1 MKPPDVSTHTAPLIE
16 ARRIYK
22 HFVIRPGLLARLLAR
37 ARLKT
42 VRAVDGVDLAVW
54 TGETLGLVG
63 ESGCGKTPRGRVL
76 TRLYDPTQGQIFYK
90 GRPLEGDK
98 VLEAPPG
105 ITASDAS
112 DEATLQPVN
121 YHHVAQIIF
130 QNPYSSLNPR
140 KTVRDILGTPL
151 QNRGVADPLAREAE
165 TLHLLRRVGLSERH
179 IDSYPHQFSGGQ
191 RQRVGIARAL
201 AMRPLFIVAD
211 EPVSSLDVSIQAQV
225 INLLEELQE
234 EYQLTFL
241 FIAHD
246 LSVIY
251 YISDRVA
258 VMYLGHIVEQGSTDS
273 LFENPLHPYT
283 QALLAAIPRVDKA
296 ARRQRIILPGGVP
309 SPIDPPSGC
318 PFHPRCFARLGPICE
333 QERPPFFQV
342 GEQKA
347 ACWIY
352 KDQPLAQSTSN
363 DVEVQFSPQTTNLD
377 ESAAF
382 NPSAETPVD

>member
-1 MKPPDVSTHTAPLIE
+1 MKPLDSNIPAVPLIE

-22 HFVIRPGLLARLLAR
+22 HFDIRPSLLARLLAG
-37 ARLKT
+37 ARLKS

-54 TGETLGLVG
+54 PGETLGLVG
-63 ESGCGKTPRGRVL
+63 ESGCGKTTLGRVL
-76 TRLYDPTQGQIFYK
+76 TRLYAPTSGQILYK
-90 GRPLEGDK
+90 GRPLDGDK
-98 VLEAPPG
+98 VLEAAAG
-105 ITASDAS
+105 EGA
-112 DEATLQPVN
+112 EAALQRIN

-151 QNRGVADPLAREAE
+151 QNRGVVDPLAREAE
-165 TLHLLRRVGLSERH
+165 CLQLLRRVGLSERH

-191 RQRVGIARAL
+191 RQRIGIARAL
-201 AMRPLFIVAD
+201 AMRPRFIVAD

-234 EYQLTFL
+234 EYQLTYL

-258 VMYLGHIVEQGSTDS
+258 VMYLGHIVEQGATDS
-273 LFENPLHPYT
+273 LFETPQHPYT
-283 QALLAAIPRVDKA
+283 QALLAAIPRVSKA

-333 QERPPFFQV
+333 QEMPPFFQV
-342 GEQKA
+342 GEQKV
-347 ACWIY
+347 ACWIH
-352 KDQPLAQSTSN
+352 KDQPLAQDSSTN
-363 DVEVQFSPQTTNLD
+363 VEARFSPQSAALD

>member
-1 MKPPDVSTHTAPLIE
+1 MKPLDSSIPAVPLIE

-22 HFVIRPGLLARLLAR
+22 HFAIRPSLLARLLAG
-37 ARLKT
+37 ARLKS

-54 TGETLGLVG
+54 PGETLGLVG
-63 ESGCGKTPRGRVL
+63 ESGCGKTTLGRVL
-76 TRLYDPTQGQIFYK
+76 TRLYAPTAGQILYK
-90 GRPLEGDK
+90 GRLLEGDK
-98 VLEAPPG
+98 VLETPPG
-105 ITASDAS
+105 IAAGETA
-112 DEATLQPVN
+112 LQRVN

-140 KTVRDILGTPL
+140 KTVREILGTPL

-165 TLHLLRRVGLSERH
+165 CVHLLRRVGLSERH

-191 RQRVGIARAL
+191 RQRIGIARAL
-201 AMRPLFIVAD
+201 AMRPRFIVAD

-258 VMYLGHIVEQGSTDS
+258 VMYLGHIVERGQTDN

-283 QALLAAIPRVDKA
+283 QALLAAIPRVSKA

-318 PFHPRCFARLGPICE
+318 PFHPRCFARVGPICE
-333 QERPPFFQV
+333 QEAPPFFQV
-342 GEQKA
+342 GEQTV

-352 KDQPLAQSTSN
+352 QDQPLAQNTSN
-363 DVEVQFSPQTTNLD
+363 DVEVRFPPQSAALD

-382 NPSAETPVD
+382 NPNAETSID

>member
-1 MKPPDVSTHTAPLIE
+1 MKPLDSSIPAVPLIE

-22 HFVIRPGLLARLLAR
+22 HFDIRPSLLARLLAG
-37 ARLKT
+37 ARLKS

-54 TGETLGLVG
+54 PGETLGLVG
-63 ESGCGKTPRGRVL
+63 ESGCGKTTLGRVL
-76 TRLYDPTQGQIFYK
+76 TRLYAPTAGQIFYK

-98 VLEAPPG
+98 VIE
-105 ITASDAS
+105 TAADDAGQ
-112 DEATLQPVN
+112 AALQRVN

-140 KTVRDILGTPL
+140 KTVRDILGTPI
-151 QNRGVADPLAREAE
+151 QNRGVGDPLAREAE
-165 TLHLLRRVGLSERH
+165 CLHLLRRVGLSERH

-191 RQRVGIARAL
+191 RQRIGIARAL
-201 AMRPLFIVAD
+201 AMRPHFIVAD

-234 EYQLTFL
+234 EYRLTYL

-258 VMYLGHIVEQGSTDS
+258 VMYLGHIVERGQTDS
-273 LFENPLHPYT
+273 LFDNPLHPYT
-283 QALLAAIPRVDKA
+283 QALLAAIPRVSKA

-309 SPIDPPSGC
+309 SPINPPSGC
-318 PFHPRCFARLGPICE
+318 PFHPRCFARVGLICE
-333 QERPPFFQV
+333 QEPPPFFQV
-342 GEQKA
+342 GEQKV

-352 KDQPLAQSTSN
+352 QDQPLAQDNSS
-363 DVEVQFSPQTTNLD
+363 DEGARFPPQSAALD
-377 ESAAF
+377 ERAAL

>member
-1 MKPPDVSTHTAPLIE
+1 MSPAQVPSPEVPLIE
-16 ARRIYK
+16 ARGVYK
-22 HFVIRPGLLARLLAR
+22 HFAIRPSLLTRLLAG
-37 ARLKT
+37 ASLKT

-54 TGETLGLVG
+54 PGETLGLVG
-63 ESGCGKTPRGRVL
+63 ESGCGKTTLGRVM
-76 TRLYDPTQGQIFYK
+76 TRLHAPTQGQIFYK
-90 GRPLEGDK
+90 GRPLERDK
-98 VLEAPPG
+98 VLE
-105 ITASDAS
+105 S
-112 DEATLQPVN
+112 EAGETLPHPVN

-151 QNRGVADPLAREAE
+151 QNRGVNDPLAREAE
-165 TLHLLRRVGLSERH
+165 CLSLLRRVGLSERH

-191 RQRVGIARAL
+191 RQRIGIARAL
-201 AMRPLFIVAD
+201 AMRPRFIVAD

-234 EYQLTFL
+234 EYQLTYL

-258 VMYLGHIVEQGSTDS
+258 VMYLGHIVEEGETDN

-283 QALLAAIPRVDKA
+283 QALLAAIPRVNKA

-309 SPIDPPSGC
+309 SPINPPSGC
-318 PFHPRCFARLGPICE
+318 PFHPRCFARVGPICE
-333 QERPPFFQV
+333 QELPPFFQV
-342 GEQKA
+342 GDQKV

-352 KDQPLAQSTSN
+352 KDQPPVGIASN
-363 DVEVQFSPQTTNLD
+363 GVKMQFSPPSTALKDN
-377 ESAAF
+377 AAL
-382 NPSAETPVD
+382 NPSTETPVD